1 MSRFGSTN
9 EIVIADVQQFPH
21 FAETSA
27 RAIGLFE
34 RSNAIRIGGTL
45 DLETV
50 FVGAGEEEG
59 GVTGE
64 AMPTS
69 QCVCGHRRIGVPD
82 MGHIVHVINRSSDV
96 EGFRHTA
103 RLRGRGNADE
113 PRVMNLAARPS
124 NGSRSAR
131 VRIDSAGRMA
141 DSIGELMGQLDGR
154 VAVIT
159 GGGRG
164 IGEAIA
170 LRYAVEGA
178 TVVVSSRTASDLENT
193 LSVAGLD
200 SDRGLA
206 VVADAT
212 DRDDARRPVSQALE
226 RFGRVDIL
234 VNNVG
239 GTVGNNDPFLANDDA
254 FESTLVLCLTSAWWT
269 TSAALPSMRDQGFGR
284 IISIGSGTSKTT
296 GASLPYTTAK
306 HALVGFTKELAKT
319 GAPFGI
325 NANLLCPGW
334 TRTSLVDFERIA
346 TARGTT
352 VEIEEELAAADSL
365 QHRVLDA
372 SELTGMATLLV
383 SDDGRG
389 ITGQVISVDGGY
401 KV

>member
-1 MSRFGSTN
+1 
-9 EIVIADVQQFPH
+9 
-21 FAETSA
+21 
-27 RAIGLFE
+27 
-34 RSNAIRIGGTL
+34 
-45 DLETV
+45 
-50 FVGAGEEEG
+50 
-59 GVTGE
+59 
-64 AMPTS
+64 
-69 QCVCGHRRIGVPD
+69 
-82 MGHIVHVINRSSDV
+82 
-96 EGFRHTA
+96 
-103 RLRGRGNADE
+103 
-113 PRVMNLAARPS
+113 
-124 NGSRSAR
+124 
-131 VRIDSAGRMA
+131 MA

-170 LRYAVEGA
+170 LRYAAEGA
-178 TVVVSSRTASDLENT
+178 TLVVSSRTASDLENT

-212 DRDDARRPVSQALE
+212 DRDDARRPVSEALE

-325 NANLLCPGW
+325 NVNLLCPGW